1 MAVYGHRILSLY
13 FKPIVEIVE
22 DGFIFRRTKYSW
34 SDVASV
40 EKMGGD
46 YIWMNTGLLNYPN
59 AVVTLKDGAKIK
71 FVGRVLEEQGVKPVI
86 DPMEAKSDAYD
97 YVLARFVLAEQDNT

>member
-1 MAVYGHRILSLY
+1 MTVYGHRILSV
-13 FKPIVEIVE
+13 FFRPILEIVE
-22 DGFIFRRTKYSW
+22 DGFIFQSKRYSW
-34 SDVASV
+34 SDIESV

-71 FVGRVLEEQGVKPVI
+71 LIGRVLEEQGVKPVI
-86 DPMEAKSDAYD
+86 DPMEAKSDAYHD
-97 YVLARFVLAEQDNT
+97 LLARFVHAEKQDT